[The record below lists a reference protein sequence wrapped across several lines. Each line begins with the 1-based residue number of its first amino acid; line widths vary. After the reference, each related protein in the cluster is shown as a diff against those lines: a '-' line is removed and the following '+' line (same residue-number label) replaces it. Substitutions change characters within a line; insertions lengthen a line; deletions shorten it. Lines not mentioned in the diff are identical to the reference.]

1 MLPTHAN
8 QTYTYTHSCWMQ
20 WKGKWKGGTWQ
31 KVLGVIFVVFY
42 TSCWSFPVCGFGQSL
57 YNAWTCPRK
66 SVCQNVL
73 SCLLRWHSS
82 LSAEVTKNANLG
94 YSHDQSLS

>member
-31 KVLGVIFVVFY
+31 KVLGVIFVVFIL
-42 TSCWSFPVCGFGQSL
+42 PVGHFLFVVLVKVYIMHGHVLESQSV
-57 YNAWTCPRK
+57 RMF
-66 SVCQNVL
+66 
-73 SCLLRWHSS
+73 CL
-82 LSAEVTKNANLG
+82 V
-94 YSHDQSLS
+94 Y